1 MNRLRDLREQL
12 LDFFFPPRCC
22 FCGAVMPR
30 TGEGICGNCAK
41 ILPFVENRKI
51 LRKIGKYTCAVTFYY
66 EGVVKRAILALKFQG
81 CFHRADRLAAY
92 LARTIAHHLEGEFD
106 TVTYV
111 PIHPLR
117 RLRRGYDQSR
127 LLAEAVGRL
136 LGIKAVK
143 TIGKIRNNP
152 PQSLVK
158 GPGARARNV
167 QGAYRVVRP
176 MSVVGRRI
184 LLIDDV
190 VTSGATL
197 TACADELLAAGA
209 ASVVCAALTGGHQSD
224 PLPSLDDFR
233 ALLAAREKKLP

>member
-1 MNRLRDLREQL
+1 MKNYL
-12 LDFFFPPRCC
+12 LSLLFPPRCI
-22 FCGAVMPR
+22 FCGGVLPHGSGDTCAA
-30 TGEGICGNCAK
+30 CAK
-41 ILPFVENRKI
+41 KLPYVEDGNI

-136 LGIKAVK
+136 LGIKAEK

-152 PQSLVK
+152 PQSSVK
-158 GPGARARNV
+158 TPAERRANVLGAYVLRPGADVR
-167 QGAYRVVRP
+167 GKRV
-176 MSVVGRRI
+176 
-184 LLIDDV
+184 LLVDDV

-197 TACADELLAAGA
+197 SSCAKVLHQAGA
-209 ASVVCAALTGGHQSD
+209 EEVWCVT
-224 PLPSLDDFR
+224 
-233 ALLAAREKKLP
+233 LAQAGK

>member
-1 MNRLRDLREQL
+1 
-12 LDFFFPPRCC
+12 
-22 FCGAVMPR
+22 MPR

-41 ILPFVENRKI
+41 ILPFVENGKI

-66 EGVVKRAILALKFQG
+66 DGAAQSAILALKFQG
-81 CFHRADRLAAY
+81 CFSRAERLAVY
-92 LARTIAHHLEGEFD
+92 LARTVAHHLEGEFD

-127 LLAEAVGRL
+127 LLAEAVGRI
-136 LGIKAVK
+136 LGIKAEK

-167 QGAYRVVRP
+167 RGAYRVARP
-176 MSVVGRRI
+176 ASVVGRRI

-209 ASVVCAALTGGHQSD
+209 DSVVCAALTGGHRPASF
-224 PLPSLDDFR
+224 PSLDAFR
-233 ALLAAREKKLP
+233 ELLAAREKKLP

>member
-1 MNRLRDLREQL
+1 MSLREKF
-12 LDFFFPPRCC
+12 LDFFFPPKCC
-22 FCGAVMPR
+22 FCGAVMAR
-30 TGEGICGNCAK
+30 TGEGICGKCAK
-41 ILPFVENRKI
+41 ILPFVENGKI

-66 EGVVKRAILALKFQG
+66 DGVVQSAIHALKFREQPA
-81 CFHRADRLAAY
+81 RAERLGAY
-92 LARTIAHHLEGEFD
+92 LAETITAHLSREFD
-106 TVTYV
+106 AVTYV

-127 LLAEAVGRL
+127 LLAEAVGRI
-136 LGIKAVK
+136 LGVKPEK

-158 GPGARARNV
+158 GRDARRRNV
-167 QGAYRVVRP
+167 QNAYRVIRP
-176 MSVVGRRI
+176 GAVAGRRF

-209 ASVVCAALTGGHQSD
+209 ASVVCAAVTGGHKAESS
-224 PLPSLDDFR
+224 LPSLDEFR
-233 ALLAAREKKLP
+233 KLLEARAKKLE